1 MKKICSVFL
10 IIVLVLG
17 FNSCKN
23 QTVQVEF
30 YPELIRYNLYRSNS
44 ANEFSFNI
52 NVTSS
57 QKKPKIEFISAEGV
71 NTEYLT
77 VSFSNDTFKS
87 MADKRINGK
96 YVILLGVHCRT
107 VTEYVK
113 IESMKLSVNNSEV
126 EIEFSI
132 PVENT
137 FYEFDEVEHVLSQ
150 RNMPIYISTHSFIGY
165 NETDY
170 PFAVEAT
177 EDIVVKSFKF
187 NDFLK
192 FYGAEVLV
200 NEETKG
206 TLAEALPLEL
216 KKGDVMLVKTRIAF
230 ADEKYSGMENLYL
243 NVVAECDFNGKTV
256 TEYYPLSAIFIGNL
270 DDAKE
275 FVKSYAEQ

>member
-1 MKKICSVFL
+1 M
-10 IIVLVLG
+10 VLVLG

-23 QTVQVEF
+23 QTVQVDF
-30 YPELIRYNLYRSNS
+30 YPELIRYNIYRSDS

-57 QKKPKIEFISAEGV
+57 QKNPKIEFISAEGV

-77 VSFSNDTFKS
+77 VSFSNDTFDSIKNEKI
-87 MADKRINGK
+87 DDK
-96 YVILLGVHCRT
+96 YVILLGVHCLSM
-107 VTEYVK
+107 TEYVK
-113 IESMKLSVNNSEV
+113 IESMKLSVNNREV
-126 EIEFSI
+126 EIEFPV

-137 FYEFDEVEHVLSQ
+137 FYNYDETEHIFSQ
-150 RNMPIYISTHSFIGY
+150 HNMPIYVFSHSFVGY

-170 PFAVEAT
+170 SFAVEAT